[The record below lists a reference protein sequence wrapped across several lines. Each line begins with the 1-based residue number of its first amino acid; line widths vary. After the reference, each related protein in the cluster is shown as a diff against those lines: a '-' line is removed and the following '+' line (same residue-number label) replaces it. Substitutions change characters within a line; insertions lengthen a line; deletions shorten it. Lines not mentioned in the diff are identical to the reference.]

1 MTTITSLLDAVGFDY
16 GLFLIFAGLFL
27 VAAAAFVRPVR
38 PVRPMKAPGPEER
51 EPESGS
57 AEAPRLLKAGRIA
70 AFVLGVLLILCGF
83 AATVIPPSL

>member
-1 MTTITSLLDAVGFDY
+1 MTTVTSLLDAVGFDY

-38 PVRPMKAPGPEER
+38 PMKAPGPEEK

-83 AATVIPPSL
+83 AATVIPPDL

>member
-1 MTTITSLLDAVGFDY
+1 MTTVTSLLDAVGFDY

-27 VAAAAFVRPVR
+27 VAAAAFVRP
-38 PVRPMKAPGPEER
+38 MKTPGPEER
-51 EPESGS
+51 DPESGS